1 MLGIDCGTKLNATTV
16 QALKANGVKA
26 VGRYLGHTLWN
37 GLTAAEVKAI
47 HDGGMLLWL
56 ILELTPTHVS
66 YFTYDNGVSDAQF
79 ALAEA
84 QALGAPKG
92 CAIYFT
98 VDYEAQAGDMTAI
111 KDYLHGVH
119 TVLTGKFLVG
129 VYGSFYVIE
138 AAKGASYPP
147 DRFYQTIAWSYKNVA
162 PNDVYQYT
170 NTSKLAGITVD
181 MDYVNDDAGLWG
193 PEGLYQVAT
202 TSNTNVKG
210 SEDMNLDVAVLLDT
224 TEDFW
229 AGNDV
234 AVKNGNCAIFV
245 RASHNAPAPENAM
258 KAEQLIVVGGATT
271 GHPNE
276 TLLSGNDKYG
286 TAAAV
291 KKYLG

>member
-1 MLGIDCGTKLNATTV
+1 MLGIDCGTRLNAATV

-37 GLTAAEVKAI
+37 GLTVAEVKAI
-47 HDGGMLLWL
+47 HDGGLLLWL
-56 ILELTPTHVS
+56 ILELSPTQVS
-66 YFTYDNGVSDAQF
+66 YFTYDKGVSDAQF

-92 CAIYFT
+92 ACIYFT
-98 VDYEAQAGDMTAI
+98 VDYEAQAGDMAAI

-129 VYGSFYVIE
+129 VYGSYYVIE

-181 MDYVNDDAGLWG
+181 MDYVNDNAGLWG
-193 PEGLYQVAT
+193 PDGLYQV
-202 TSNTNVKG
+202 VKE
-210 SEDMNLDVAVLLDT
+210 SEEEMGLDVAVLLNTKDD
-224 TEDFW
+224 EW
-229 AGNDV
+229 AGTDV
-234 AVKNGNCAIFV
+234 AVKNGNCAMFV
-245 RASHNAPAPENAM
+245 RPYSNGPAPANAM
-258 KAEQLIVVGGATT
+258 KAEHLIVVGGATT

-276 TLLSGNDKYG
+276 TLLSGDDKFG